1 MFSPKYPKL
10 GWSFL
15 FLKRNKVVVQNPIT
29 IHKPVLIQKSL
40 SRLLLVG
47 LFVFVLLSQS
57 SCVSYKNQIFFQ
69 GLADTTYNAS
79 MKQQDP
85 VIQRGDQLMI
95 IVYAADME
103 SAQIF
108 NQQMG
113 GGQGGGMNMNMMQQ
127 GGQGGGF
134 MGYLVNEDGEIDFP
148 KFGTL
153 KVIGFTQQSLRD
165 SLQKWL
171 VPYLVDPIANVRIMN
186 FRVTYITS
194 DRATTTVIMNN
205 KTNILQFLGMVGGV
219 AWMDKR
225 DNIVVIRQVN
235 DVRQVIRVNLTDAS
249 IFNSPAYYLQP
260 NDIIYVEPNSRK
272 FLETNIQLLSYITTI
287 SSAVS
292 IFLLYLTQFGQ

>member
-1 MFSPKYPKL
+1 MFITKKPQL
-10 GWSFL
+10 GASMGL
-15 FLKRNKVVVQNPIT
+15 NNM
-29 IHKPVLIQKSL
+29 VLRIQKQSL
-40 SRLLLVG
+40 WLV
-47 LFVFVLLSQS
+47 VLSIILSQT

-79 MKQQDP
+79 MQQPDP

-95 IVYAADME
+95 MVYAADME
-103 SAQIF
+103 SAQVF

-113 GGQGGGMNMNMMQQ
+113 GGQNGMNMNMMQQ

-148 KFGTL
+148 KFGTI
-153 KVIGFTQQSLRD
+153 KVLGYTQQSLRD

-171 VPYLVDPIANVRIMN
+171 KPYLVDPIANVRIMN

-292 IFLLYLTQFGQ
+292 IFLLYLTNFSK